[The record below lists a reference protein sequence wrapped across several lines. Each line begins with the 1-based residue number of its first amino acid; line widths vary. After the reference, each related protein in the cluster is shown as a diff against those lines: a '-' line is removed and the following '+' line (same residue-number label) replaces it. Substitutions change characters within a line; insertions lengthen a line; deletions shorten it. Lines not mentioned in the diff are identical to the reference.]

1 MSTGCLILASCNA
14 GASEAFI
21 EDVSGFS
28 LNPKDTKNWT
38 SLLEEFWEE
47 PGSFQLMRKRAIEH
61 SRQAFDVK
69 STAHSFCSVIEQNI
83 NL

>member
-1 MSTGCLILASCNA
+1 MSSGCLILASCNA

-28 LNPKDTKNWT
+28 LNPKETKNWT

-47 PGSFQLMRKRAIEH
+47 PDSFQLMRKRAIEH
-61 SRQAFDVK
+61 TKQAFDVK